1 MAISTFLTRI
11 GTELSKEILNN
22 IYVDNVFLAAESSEE
37 AIQKMELSRKLFSQI
52 GMNLRDFISSS
63 TEVNTMIPESIKG
76 KAGFTKLLGVSYNTD
91 NDRISLHI
99 KTSPRERM
107 TKRELVSEVHKIYD
121 PLGLALPLSLN
132 AKLLMR
138 EIVLMK
144 SPWNSILP
152 QHYVDK
158 WNEIH
163 TKINDTIISLPRN
176 IGKGNEKMGKST
188 LWVFADASQLAIV
201 CCAYVTHLP
210 NHHTDGLLCA
220 KARLAPLKRK
230 LSIPRLE
237 LIAILISLRL
247 AKTIL
252 HVYKGR
258 IQSLHIVNDS
268 KIALAWLQ
276 SSRKLPVFVSNQV
289 DRIHKLTRQ
298 IQELG
303 ITLSFKYI
311 ESAHNPADIATRPT
325 DKEQFRTSE
334 WLTGPQW
341 LQTPEPQWPIDTPRS
356 EAGVT
361 SADTDDAEDNSTTS
375 CASVIE
381 AKPPE
386 HIPIVDLTRF
396 RHYSQALRTLARAM
410 KALAQWTLKLSAHSS
425 RQINATV
432 IGQFAPDH
440 NITADEI
447 RRCEAIVLHNET
459 KNTNFNELQSKRRD
473 KTLFYDENNLIRVKS
488 RLNNAAFPRDTKEPL
503 YVPNNSELVRL
514 IVNEIHVTN
523 MHCGRNHVLSLLRMR
538 FWVPKPSAKVRK
550 ILSQCEVCKREQG
563 LPFPRPPMAP
573 LPRDRSVICKPF
585 QHVGCDYI
593 GPFTTDNNEKAYI
606 ALYTCLTT
614 RAIHLELVDSLSAS
628 AFLDSFLRFISR
640 RGVPTIIRSD
650 CGTNFVLGA
659 KVIDHL
665 FQNTTETGHSVMSYS
680 ATKNIKWIFNPPAAP
695 WMGGVWER
703 LVGTVKKCISKTI
716 GRKKLS
722 YRKLTTMLTC
732 IEAVVNTR
740 PLTKVDPQDLT
751 SLPLRPVDFL
761 QGNLKFS
768 LPESSNSD
776 EREDPSY
783 GEATITNMKQ
793 AKEALKF
800 AEDVANSFWIKWHR
814 EYLTELRDT
823 HKSST
828 KQTRHSSRSEPEIGE
843 IVLILPDEPVP
854 RSNWPLGRIVE
865 VVRSSDGLVR
875 SAKVITSSGK
885 TSHRPIAKLVPLEI
899 RSSLTGE
906 NMTRTTATKSE
917 PEQNPQRASLP
928 RKAKEN
934 ARVAQVPHTEDV
946 YHVFA
951 CSSWNS
957 EIHLDFHFSTPD
969 NSTKVPLRIHPYVR
983 SPLQGWDIKVI
994 SIQHT
999 TPPILNRRFAASPY
1013 TRMILDDQ
1021 FKVPVECPDA
1031 ATASDHFNACQNAI
1045 TCACTPSKD
1054 AVQCNC
1060 PQSTM
1065 HGMKYTAQELPLITP
1080 HLNISAVDTV
1090 VADTHDTEITLL
1102 IESHRQIQMAQL
1114 LVDPP
1119 CFLYTTTVTG
1129 CYSCQEASKI
1139 TAYCYSIKEREVVLD
1154 CTDQSRLLQC
1164 SPQNESNVISLE
1176 YNRAHV
1182 NDICS
1187 FRCAGKRQT
1196 ISLTGTLLYHSSIP
1210 DEEIFNIGENTNMT
1224 NNWWNDISIPD
1235 LRPLIQT
1242 VLTHWKSTLAIASL
1256 TGVIGF
1262 AIYLFGPIAIVGIV
1276 KIVITIAKFAFKW
1289 FLKCVNSVRA
1299 TVPRITINRA
1309 RN

>member
-1 MAISTFLTRI
+1 MHGIGGNIETYISHQVTAVFKTRFGDNISLNLITKSLLTNAFPAATLSNSDIKFLQENNIFLPNTAINGESIKPSILIGVELFEHIVLLDSAPTRLPSGLLAQNTVFGPALFGKSDKPLNQPNEGHHMFVCPELISEIKQELRDMYELEGMGISTDEYNNDDTAYNYMDSFSKHITTENGTITAPFPLKDNIVDLENNYGVAASGLNALFKFHRAYKLQRQWYIKMLKECEDTTLLKKILDEERYQPNIITFYLPHSGVWRKEKPTPLRIVFDASSKAKGKLSLNDVMHTGESFTNKIQDILTMSRWCKILITADIQAAFTQIRITPEHRNLLRFLWLRVPNQPPSPTNIVHYRFKRLPFGTKASPSILNMAISTVLTRI

-107 TKRELVSEVHKIYD
+107 TKREPVSEVHKIYD

-138 EIVLMK
+138 EVVLMK

-158 WNEIH
+158 WNEID

-176 IGKGNEKMGKST
+176 IGKGNEKMGKSS

-220 KARLAPLKRK
+220 KARLAPFKRK

-276 SSRKLPVFVSNQV
+276 SSRKLSVFVSNQV

-298 IQELG
+298 VQEFG
-303 ITLSFKYI
+303 ITLNFKYI
-311 ESAHNPADIATRPT
+311 ESPNNPADIATRPT
-325 DKEQFRTSE
+325 DKEQFRTSD

-361 SADTDDAEDNSTTS
+361 SADTADAEDNSTIS
-375 CASVIE
+375 CASVIT

-432 IGQFAPDH
+432 IGQFIPDH

-447 RRCEAIVLHNET
+447 RRCEAIVLHDET
-459 KNTNFNELQSKRRD
+459 KNTNFNELQSKYKD

-503 YVPNNSELVRL
+503 YVPNNSELVLL
-514 IVNEIHVTN
+514 IINEIYVTN
-523 MHCGRNHVLSLLRMR
+523 MHCGRIHVLSLLRMR

-550 ILSQCEVCKREQG
+550 IFSQCEVCKREQG

-614 RAIHLELVDSLSAS
+614 RTIHLELVDNLSAS

-650 CGTNFVLGA
+650 CGTSFVLRA

-680 ATKNIKWIFNPPAAP
+680 ATKNIKWIFNPQRLP
-695 WMGGVWER
+695 GWEEY
-703 LVGTVKKCISKTI
+703 GK
-716 GRKKLS
+716 
-722 YRKLTTMLTC
+722 
-732 IEAVVNTR
+732 
-740 PLTKVDPQDLT
+740 DL
-751 SLPLRPVDFL
+751 
-761 QGNLKFS
+761 
-768 LPESSNSD
+768 
-776 EREDPSY
+776 
-783 GEATITNMKQ
+783 
-793 AKEALKF
+793 
-800 AEDVANSFWIKWHR
+800 
-814 EYLTELRDT
+814 
-823 HKSST
+823 
-828 KQTRHSSRSEPEIGE
+828 
-843 IVLILPDEPVP
+843 
-854 RSNWPLGRIVE
+854 
-865 VVRSSDGLVR
+865 
-875 SAKVITSSGK
+875 
-885 TSHRPIAKLVPLEI
+885 
-899 RSSLTGE
+899 
-906 NMTRTTATKSE
+906 
-917 PEQNPQRASLP
+917 
-928 RKAKEN
+928 
-934 ARVAQVPHTEDV
+934 
-946 YHVFA
+946 
-951 CSSWNS
+951 
-957 EIHLDFHFSTPD
+957 
-969 NSTKVPLRIHPYVR
+969 
-983 SPLQGWDIKVI
+983 
-994 SIQHT
+994 
-999 TPPILNRRFAASPY
+999 
-1013 TRMILDDQ
+1013 
-1021 FKVPVECPDA
+1021 
-1031 ATASDHFNACQNAI
+1031 
-1045 TCACTPSKD
+1045 
-1054 AVQCNC
+1054 
-1060 PQSTM
+1060 
-1065 HGMKYTAQELPLITP
+1065 
-1080 HLNISAVDTV
+1080 
-1090 VADTHDTEITLL
+1090 
-1102 IESHRQIQMAQL
+1102 
-1114 LVDPP
+1114 
-1119 CFLYTTTVTG
+1119 
-1129 CYSCQEASKI
+1129 
-1139 TAYCYSIKEREVVLD
+1139 
-1154 CTDQSRLLQC
+1154 
-1164 SPQNESNVISLE
+1164 
-1176 YNRAHV
+1176 
-1182 NDICS
+1182 
-1187 FRCAGKRQT
+1187 
-1196 ISLTGTLLYHSSIP
+1196 
-1210 DEEIFNIGENTNMT
+1210 
-1224 NNWWNDISIPD
+1224 
-1235 LRPLIQT
+1235 
-1242 VLTHWKSTLAIASL
+1242 
-1256 TGVIGF
+1256 
-1262 AIYLFGPIAIVGIV
+1262 
-1276 KIVITIAKFAFKW
+1276 
-1289 FLKCVNSVRA
+1289 
-1299 TVPRITINRA
+1299 
-1309 RN
+1309 